1 MTVDSA
7 MFQTT
12 RWTLLDRASKPEGG
26 EALDELCQRYW
37 GPVYSFLRRLGCRE
51 ADAQDLTQDFFVG
64 FMKRE
69 GFAKAE
75 LCDELIEERCVSRPH
90 LSGAFAT
97 SPGCSLHHSVW
108 HGFGGLDGD
117 RESDRLWRRIV
128 VVRWFADR
136 GDREQVTGG
145 DGLESGRDQ
154 GRHSERCQTVL
165 EGRLCLQP
173 GSHWCRI
180 SCQSKRLNIIQ
191 VFHCDCW

>member
-75 LCDELIEERCVSRPH
+75 KDKGRFRSFLLGAVRNHFLNARKAESRIKRGGGMEFMEVNDDLDYLELAVIG
-90 LSGAFAT
+90 LSPAG
-97 SPGCSLHHSVW
+97 
-108 HGFGGLDGD
+108 DGN
-117 RESDRLWRRIV
+117 
-128 VVRWFADR
+128 
-136 GDREQVTGG
+136 GG
-145 DGLESGRDQ
+145 DYWRHEWQRLPGLCQWSWLDQ
-154 GRHSERCQTVL
+154 R
-165 EGRLCLQP
+165 
-173 GSHWCRI
+173 
-180 SCQSKRLNIIQ
+180 
-191 VFHCDCW
+191 

>member
-37 GPVYSFLRRLGCRE
+37 GPVYSFLRWLGCRE

-75 LCDELIEERCVSRPH
+75 KDKGRFRSFLLGAVRNHFLNARKAESRIKR
-90 LSGAFAT
+90 
-97 SPGCSLHHSVW
+97 
-108 HGFGGLDGD
+108 GGGMEFMEVNDD
-117 RESDRLWRRIV
+117 REYLELAVIGLSP
-128 VVRWFADR
+128 A
-136 GDREQVTGG
+136 GDGNGG
-145 DGLESGRDQ
+145 DYWRHEWQRLPGLCQWSWLDQ
-154 GRHSERCQTVL
+154 R
-165 EGRLCLQP
+165 
-173 GSHWCRI
+173 
-180 SCQSKRLNIIQ
+180 
-191 VFHCDCW
+191 